1 MRRLPDKLP
10 GSRPSPSSGE
20 TAFTGCCMG
29 IAIDP
34 GSMAQAT
41 REVARA
47 GRRTAA
53 GHDHG
58 RRQVVRV
65 DREAFPATQATAE
78 AFGLEWTTHGALGR
92 LYASEAD
99 LWREFETFRIPPDLF
114 QGKRVLDAGC
124 GMGRWSY
131 AAAKFGACHVV
142 GIDLHDGV
150 KAARRLTQD
159 VGRVSVLNADIFALP
174 FREASFDS
182 IISIGV
188 LHHTGDTHRAI
199 RSLLPLLRPGARLF
213 LQLYE
218 TRGEAKDR
226 RMAALLRITNRIPKR
241 LLYRLCAVLVAAR
254 YVPLLKNLIQA
265 VNHFVQIVSFGKH
278 RTFWRNVADTY
289 DWHCCPYRTFHTA
302 EELFSLFAEAGLVDV
317 AITNPAYRGGI
328 NIVGRRPE
336 AARDGGPGPAE
347 GVQGVLVGGGEAR

>member
-1 MRRLPDKLP
+1 MD
-10 GSRPSPSSGE
+10 E
-20 TAFTGCCMG
+20 DTQT
-29 IAIDP
+29 
-34 GSMAQAT
+34 AQAGH
-41 REVARA
+41 EAPPPAR
-47 GRRTAA
+47 
-53 GHDHG
+53 
-58 RRQVVRV
+58 
-65 DREAFPATQATAE
+65 ATAE
-78 AFGLEWTTHGALGR
+78 SFGLEWTTHGEVAR

-114 QGKRVLDAGC
+114 PGKRVLDAGA

-131 AAAKFGACHVV
+131 AAAKSGARHVV
-142 GIDLHDGV
+142 AFDLHDGV
-150 KAARRLTQD
+150 HAARRLTRG
-159 VGRVSVLNADIFALP
+159 VGRVSLLKANIFALP
-174 FREASFDS
+174 FRDASFDS

-188 LHHTGDTHRAI
+188 LHHTGDTYRAI
-199 RSLLPLLRPGARLF
+199 RVLLPLLRAGGRLF

-218 TRGEAKDR
+218 TRGTAKDR
-226 RMAALLRITNRIPKR
+226 RMAALLRVTNRMPKW
-241 LLYRLCAVLVAAR
+241 LLYWLCVVLVAAR

-265 VNHFVQIVSFGKH
+265 VNHFVQVVSFGRH

-302 EELFSLFAEAGLVDV
+302 EELLRVFADAGLVDV

-347 GVQGVLVGGGEAR
+347 GMQGVLADSGEAR